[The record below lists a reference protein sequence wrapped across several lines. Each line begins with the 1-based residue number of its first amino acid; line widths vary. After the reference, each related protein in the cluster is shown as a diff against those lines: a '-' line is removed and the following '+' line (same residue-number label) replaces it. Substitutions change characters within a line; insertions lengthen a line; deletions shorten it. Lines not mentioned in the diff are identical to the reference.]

1 MPDVFP
7 LRNLPTDAEEW
18 GRTVEDRIY
27 QAENALAGSK
37 QSLSGLNRAT
47 GSTLENLAYQISEV
61 QRLYNLIPVA
71 YQRTSNVSNFAV
83 PTTGAWNT
91 IATTSI
97 SLYRA
102 GTLSLT
108 AEGAGQLVSG
118 GSSTLM
124 TASYRLL
131 VTSGSASTEVPG
143 LFASPTGT
151 FVNNFKV
158 TWGWTVPVTVETPTI
173 TVTLQCKPGDGASW
187 PAGTGSYAVLTAF
200 GTFIKG

>member
-1 MPDVFP
+1 MADVFP
-7 LRNLPTDAEEW
+7 LRNLPTDAEPW
-18 GRTVEDRIY
+18 GREVEDRIS
-27 QAENALAGSK
+27 QAENALSGSK
-37 QSLSGLNRAT
+37 QSLLGLNRAT

-71 YQRTSNVSNFAV
+71 HQRTSSVSNFGV
-83 PTTGAWNT
+83 TGTGAWNT
-91 IATTSI
+91 IATASI
-97 SLYRA
+97 PLDHP

-143 LFASPTGT
+143 LFATPTGVW
-151 FVNNFKV
+151 VNNFKV
-158 TWGWTVPVTVETPTI
+158 TWGWTLPITMARSVTVS
-173 TVTLQCKPGDGASW
+173 LQCKPDSGESW
-187 PAGTGSYAVLTAF
+187 PAGTGSYAVLTVF
-200 GTFIKG
+200 GTSIKG

>member
-1 MPDVFP
+1 MADVFP

-27 QAENALAGSK
+27 QAENALSGSK
-37 QSLSGLNRAT
+37 QSLLGLNRAT

-61 QRLYNLIPVA
+61 QRLYNRIPVA
-71 YQRTSNVSNFAV
+71 YQRTSSVSNFAV
-83 PTTGAWNT
+83 PGTGAWNT

-97 SLYRA
+97 SLYQA

-108 AEGAGQLVSG
+108 AEGSGQLVSG
-118 GSSTLM
+118 EARALK

-143 LFASPTGT
+143 LFATPTGT
-151 FVNNFKV
+151 WVNNFKV

-173 TVTLQCKPGDGASW
+173 TVTLQCKPDAGESW

-200 GTFIKG
+200 GTFVKG

>member
-1 MPDVFP
+1 MSDVFP

-27 QAENALAGSK
+27 QAENALSGSK
-37 QSLSGLNRAT
+37 QSLLGLNRAT

-71 YQRTSNVSNFAV
+71 YQRTSSVSNFAV
-83 PTTGAWNT
+83 PSSGAWNT
-91 IATTSI
+91 LATVSF
-97 SLYRA
+97 SLYDP

-118 GSSTLM
+118 GTSTLM
-124 TASYRLL
+124 TASYRLTI
-131 VTSGSASTEVPG
+131 TSGSASTVVPG
-143 LFASPTGT
+143 LFASPSGT

-158 TWGWTVPVTVETPTI
+158 TWGWSVPVTVGANI
-173 TVTLQCKPGDGASW
+173 TVTLQCRPDDGTSW
-187 PAGTGSYAVLTAF
+187 PARTGSYAVLTVF
-200 GTFIKG
+200 GTFTRG

>member
-7 LRNLPTDAEEW
+7 LRNLPSEAEEW

-27 QAENALAGSK
+27 QAENALSGSQ
-37 QSLSGLNRAT
+37 QSLAGLNRAT
-47 GSTLENLAYQISEV
+47 GSTLDNLAYQITEV

-71 YQRTSNVSNFAV
+71 YQRTANATNFAV
-83 PTTGAWNT
+83 PSSGAWNT
-91 IATTSI
+91 ITSVSF
-97 SLYRA
+97 SLSEP

-118 GSSTLM
+118 GTSTLM
-124 TASYRLL
+124 TASYRLII
-131 VTSGSASTEVPG
+131 TSGSASTVVPG
-143 LFASPTGT
+143 LFASPAGT

-158 TWGWTVPVTVETPTI
+158 TWGWSVPVAAGAST
-173 TVTLQCKPGDGASW
+173 TVTLQCNPSDGASW
-187 PAGTGSYAVLTAF
+187 PASTGSYAVLSAF